1 MNVESAAAVAEND
14 AVHMRRALALAK
26 LGWGQTAPNPMVG
39 AVVVADGH
47 VVGEGYHA
55 HYGAPHAEAMALQR
69 AGVLARGATVYVSLE
84 PCAHYGKTPPCV
96 DALIAAQ
103 VQRVVVAAPDP
114 SRTARGGAARL
125 RHAGI
130 QVDVGIEEEAA
141 LELNAAFFN
150 AVTSPRPWV
159 TLKLALSA
167 DGGIADP
174 TGARR
179 WITGVESRV
188 DAHRMRAGSDAVAV
202 GIGTVLA
209 DDPALTVRDV
219 PSPRVAPKR
228 VVFDS
233 LLRTPRTSAVLQT
246 ARDVETILVGRLGE
260 APVDRIALAEEAGAT
275 VLLSP
280 TLAESLIALRERGVR
295 SLFVEGGARLAGAF
309 LREGLVDRLVIF
321 RSPVELGS
329 DALNAFAYAPGGFE
343 ASLGDGQHRVV
354 DQRRFG
360 DDTMTVYALREVPCS
375 PG

>member
-1 MNVESAAAVAEND
+1 MTDSAARATEQD
-14 AVHMRRALALAK
+14 AVHMRRALALAR

-39 AVVVADGH
+39 AVVVAGGH

-55 HYGAPHAEAMALQR
+55 HYGAPHAEAMALHR
-69 AGVLARGATVYVSLE
+69 AGLLARGATVYVSLE
-84 PCAHYGKTPPCV
+84 PCAHYGKTPPCA

-103 VQRVVVAAPDP
+103 VERVVVAAPDP

-125 RHAGI
+125 RQAGL
-130 QVDVGIEEEAA
+130 QVDVGVEQEAA

-188 DAHRMRAGSDAVAV
+188 EVHRMRADSDAVAV

-209 DDPALTVRDV
+209 DDPSLTVRDA
-219 PSPRVAPKR
+219 PAPRIAPKR
-228 VVFDS
+228 VVYDS
-233 LLRTPRTSAVLQT
+233 LLRTPRTAAVLRT

-260 APVDRIALAEEAGAT
+260 APIDRIATAEEAGAT
-275 VLLSP
+275 VLLAP
-280 TLAESLIALRERGVR
+280 TLEDSLLALRQRGVR

-309 LREGLVDRLVIF
+309 LSEGLVDRLVIF
-321 RSPVELGS
+321 RAPVELGS
-329 DALNAFAYAPGGFE
+329 SALNAFASAPGFE
-343 ASLGDGQHRVV
+343 ASLGDGRYRVV

-360 DDTMTVYALREVPCS
+360 DDTMTVYALHEVPCS